1 FHYETVSV
9 VSTTSNRRRSIETMK
24 FNFCY
29 AIVLVLIGVFTL
41 TRAEPIGRRVR
52 RQNMEQLKPWME
64 WGSKYGQIMATTVIM
79 PAAQEAA
86 SIASAGREG
95 GGEGGGEGQ
104 S

>member
-1 FHYETVSV
+1 
-9 VSTTSNRRRSIETMK
+9 MK

-29 AIVLVLIGVFTL
+29 AILLFLIGAFTL
-41 TRAEPIGRRVR
+41 SQAEPTGRRVR
-52 RQNMEQLKPWME
+52 RQNMEQIKPWME

-95 GGEGGGEGQ
+95 GGGEGGGGEGQ

>member
-1 FHYETVSV
+1 
-9 VSTTSNRRRSIETMK
+9 MK
-24 FNFCY
+24 FNFCHAVLLFLIV
-29 AIVLVLIGVFTL
+29 AIALGQARPSGDRIK
-41 TRAEPIGRRVR
+41 

-64 WGSKYGQIMATTVIM
+64 WGIKYGGIMGTTVVI

-95 GGEGGGEGQ
+95 GGEEGQ

>member
-1 FHYETVSV
+1 MESV
-9 VSTTSNRRRSIETMK
+9 VSTTANRRPTETMK

-29 AIVLVLIGVFTL
+29 AILLVLIGVITL
-41 TRAEPIGRRVR
+41 TRADPIGGWRVR

-64 WGSKYGQIMATTVIM
+64 WGSKYGQIMGTTVIM